1 MEAKLSGNTVHE
13 APVVKQNPVQ
23 KKNSPFKY
31 ISTKEKFIYGVI
43 GLIAFSTFAMLI
55 WILSYIFMKGIG
67 HVDVIGLMPAVVTTI
82 YMVLMGLI
90 IAVPVGMGTSI
101 YLSEYAKPSKF
112 VKSLRFAIECLAAVP
127 SILFGLFGMMFFVTQ
142 LQMGYSLLA
151 GGLTVALMILP
162 TVVKTTEEALKTVP
176 LSYRE
181 GSLALGASKFATIMK
196 VVLPS
201 AVPGILTGIVFSTGR
216 IIGETAAIYL
226 TAGMVFRVPSNVMES
241 GRTLSVHLYMLAK
254 EGISLEEAYGTAIVL
269 LLVVLTLNLL
279 TYVIGRKMKHG
290 K

>member
-1 MEAKLSGNTVHE
+1 MKVS
-13 APVVKQNPVQ
+13 
-23 KKNSPFKY
+23 
-31 ISTKEKFIYGVI
+31 EKILYGLLGI
-43 GLIAFSTFAMLI
+43 IAFSTFGMLI
-55 WILSYIFMKGIG
+55 WILSYIFIKGIG
-67 HVDVIGLMPAVVTTI
+67 NVDLLGLMPAIITTI
-82 YMVLMGLI
+82 YMVVIGLVL
-90 IAVPVGMGTSI
+90 AVPIGMGTAI
-101 YLSEYAKPSKF
+101 YLNEYARRSKF
-112 VKSLRFAIECLAAVP
+112 VKGIRFATECLAAIP

-142 LQMGYSLLA
+142 LKLGYSILA

-181 GSLALGASKFATIMK
+181 GSLALGASKFSTIMK

-226 TAGMVFRVPSNVMES
+226 TAGMVFRVPGNIMES

-254 EGISLEEAYGTAIVL
+254 EGISLEQAYGTAIVL
-269 LLVVLTLNLL
+269 LIVVLALNLL
-279 TYVIGRKMKHG
+279 TYVIGRKMRNG